1 MKYDDASW
9 HYGGDFPEG
18 QRQETG
24 GVRMAL
30 VTKWCFINGWAG
42 ELHLNEEVEDTQK
55 VINGTLSATDFFF
68 KYCDG
73 KLTDEDSDEKGNEI
87 ASLYLGSDGLYIEDY
102 SGVIQHNIYEAT
114 EEEHD
119 FNALMN
125 VMNERLESGIF
136 TLSARLLNEKKPW
149 WKFW

>member
-9 HYGGDFPEG
+9 HYGGEFPEG
-18 QRQETG
+18 HPQENG
-24 GVRMAL
+24 GVHIAL
-30 VTKWCFINGWAG
+30 FMKWCFINGWAG
-42 ELHLNEEVEDTQK
+42 ELHLNEEAEDTQK

-73 KLTDEDSDEKGNEI
+73 KLTDEDFNEKGNEI